1 MDTEQEIEQYEN
13 EYLSAV
19 EAKQYYVELNPN
31 SGVDHQTQEQ
41 RDLDAFREDLKTKN
55 FRSLVTGA
63 LS

>member
-1 MDTEQEIEQYEN
+1 MEIEQEIEKYKN

-41 RDLDAFREDLKTKN
+41 RDLDAFREDLKTEN
-55 FRSLVTGA
+55 FRSLVTEA

>member
-31 SGVDHQTQEQ
+31 SSHGGTEGTEHT
-41 RDLDAFREDLKTKN
+41 DLRKGNNTC
-55 FRSLVTGA
+55 R
-63 LS
+63 